1 MDLGLTE
8 TQEMLRTTAR
18 DFFERECPTTLVRQ
32 MEDDDLGYP
41 PELWQRMGELGW
53 MGLAFPNTYGGANGS
68 LTDLAVLLEEMGRAL
83 VPSPFFPG
91 VVLVGL
97 TMLDAGIAAQ
107 QAEFLPELASGTL
120 IATMTLTEK
129 TGRYSAH
136 DIQMPAFAET
146 DTYTLRGT
154 KMFVE
159 YWHVADYLLVP
170 VRTDSPGAAED
181 GVTLLLVPKNSPGI
195 SLTPL
200 ISIARDRQFE
210 VVFEGVEVPKSAVV
224 GQPGLGWNIV
234 KKTLDRATVLHCA
247 ESVGGAQRVME
258 MTVDY
263 AKQRV
268 QFGRPIGS
276 FQAVQHACADM
287 VNAIDSARLAT
298 YQAITRLEDGIPA
311 EREIALAKVLT
322 NHAYKW
328 TTLQAQQI
336 HGGIGFMEEYDLQ
349 LWTRRAKVAE
359 LKYGTSSLHRET
371 FAASM
376 GLAPV

>member
-8 TQEMLRTTAR
+8 TQEMLRTAAR
-18 DFFERECPTTLVRQ
+18 DFLERECPTALVRQ

-53 MGLAFPNTYGGANGS
+53 MELAFPDAFGGANGS

-83 VPSPFFPG
+83 APSPFFPC

-97 TMLDAGIAAQ
+97 TMLDAGTGAQ
-107 QAEFLPELASGTL
+107 QKELLPRLAAGTL
-120 IATMTLTEK
+120 IATMALTEESA
-129 TGRYSAH
+129 RYSAQG
-136 DIQMPAFAET
+136 IQMPAFTEN

-154 KMFVE
+154 KMFVGDA
-159 YWHVADYLLVP
+159 HVADYLLVP
-170 VRTDSPGAAED
+170 VRTDSSGAAED
-181 GVTLLLVPKNSPGI
+181 GITLLLVPRNSPGI

-200 ISIARDRQFE
+200 VSIARDKQFA
-210 VVFEGVEVPKSAVV
+210 VVFDGVEVPKSAVV
-224 GQPGLGWNIV
+224 GPPGLGWNIM
-234 KKTLDRATVLHCA
+234 KRALDRATVLHCA

-263 AKQRV
+263 AKRRA

-276 FQAVQHACADM
+276 FQAVQHTCADM
-287 VNAIDSARLAT
+287 VNAIDAARLAT
-298 YQAITRLEDGIPA
+298 YQAITSLEDGIPA
-311 EREIALAKVLT
+311 AREIALAKVLT

-376 GLAPV
+376 GLA